1 MVHVDEGHKLL
12 ERTLDLLSA
21 ACPLIKTGDK
31 LDCQNWVS
39 FTHKSNQDAVPSTSP
54 MEYYGTWHI
63 RMIIWTFRPCQTVHR
78 PEMTSDTRHCCM
90 CLPLPHQDRD
100 SYHSGE
106 ESFANIR
113 FGCSY
118 VFTSFHFSLCHFD
131 SFHIILC
138 HFISFHVI
146 SYHFISF
153 HIVSISL
160 TLSDMMEPWEMIL
173 FDLCQA
179 RNVRI
184 VPFAYI
190 CI

>member
-1 MVHVDEGHKLL
+1 MRLSKASCIWSLNISHLPSTGRKKSHSFALCWHGIVHVGHKLL
-12 ERTLDLLSA
+12 EWTLDLLSA
-21 ACPLIKTGDK
+21 SCPLIKTGDK

-54 MEYYGTWHI
+54 MEYHGTWHI

-113 FGCSY
+113 FG
-118 VFTSFHFSLCHFD
+118 
-131 SFHIILC
+131 
-138 HFISFHVI
+138 
-146 SYHFISF
+146 
-153 HIVSISL
+153 
-160 TLSDMMEPWEMIL
+160 
-173 FDLCQA
+173 
-179 RNVRI
+179 
-184 VPFAYI
+184 
-190 CI
+190 